1 MSTAAITNFGEN
13 ISFRPAERVAPLTE
27 EELLRVLKENR
38 LGRIRVMGSKHSWS
52 PLIETAGV
60 VIDMKNFRHIRIHEE
75 QGQLFASVGAGIQI
89 KHLIHE
95 LNQRGLAPPALGLI
109 TEQTISGAT
118 ATGTHGSGRY
128 CLSHYIKA
136 ARIACFDESGENS
149 VIRDIR
155 GGAEL
160 RAAQCSLG
168 CLGVVIEVTIPVVPQ
183 YFVQEQMVPVRSVD
197 QALALQEE
205 TPLQQFFLIPHSWSV
220 YVQRRKISEREQ
232 RQNGAALYRV
242 YWFLAMDL
250 GLHLLILLTAVWMK
264 SRWAVRFFFRRVV
277 PWTIIPPWK
286 PVDRS
291 DLQLTMEHELFRHL
305 EEEIFVRRRDVET
318 ACLFVREIL
327 SVADD
332 ASFPLTDSVRAMLQR
347 AGLLDEITTIA
358 GTWVHHYPICVRRIL
373 EDQTLIS
380 MSSASPSAPNEDWY
394 SFSLIT
400 YLRPR
405 DQFLAVA
412 EFLAKAMGL
421 LFDARVHW
429 GKWCP
434 TTPETL
440 ERLYPHLPLFRTLC
454 RRFDPN
460 GVFRNPMVETKLRLT
475 DGPGS
480 EDAPAVSPS

>member
-13 ISFRPAERVAPLTE
+13 LSFRPAELVTPLTE
-27 EELLRVLKENR
+27 EELLRVLKQNR
-38 LGRIRVMGSKHSWS
+38 LGRVRVMGSKHSWS

-60 VIDMKNFRHIRIHEE
+60 VIDMRNFRHIRIHEE
-75 QGQLFASVGAGIQI
+75 NGQLLATVGAGLQI
-89 KHLIHE
+89 KHLIKE

-136 ARIACFDESGENS
+136 ARVACFDESGENAA
-149 VIRDIR
+149 VRDVR
-155 GGAEL
+155 DGDEL
-160 RAAQCSLG
+160 RAIQCSLG
-168 CLGVVIEVTIPVVPQ
+168 CLGVVMEVTIPVIPQ
-183 YFVQEQMVPVRSVD
+183 YFVQEQLVPASSVD
-197 QALALQEE
+197 HALAMQEE

-220 YVQRRKISEREQ
+220 YVQRRKISELAQ
-232 RQNGAALYRV
+232 RQNGAALYRI

-250 GLHLLILLTAVWMK
+250 GMHLMILLTAVWLK
-264 SRWAVRFFFRRVV
+264 SRWAVRFFFRQIV
-277 PWTIIPPWK
+277 PWTIVPPWK

-305 EEEIFVRRRDVET
+305 EEEIFVTRRHVKD
-318 ACLFVREIL
+318 ACQFVREIL
-327 SVADD
+327 SLADD
-332 ASFPLTDSVRAMLQR
+332 ASFVLSDPVRAMLQR
-347 AGLLDEITTIA
+347 AGMLEEIKTIA

-373 EDQTLIS
+373 ADQTLIS
-380 MSSASPSAPNEDWY
+380 MSSAIPGASSEDWY
-394 SFSLIT
+394 SISLIT
-400 YLRPR
+400 YLKPR
-405 DQFLAVA
+405 DRFLVVA
-412 EFLAKAMGL
+412 EFLAKSMSL

-434 TTPETL
+434 TPPETL
-440 ERLYPHLPLFRTLC
+440 DRLYPNLPLFRTLC

-460 GVFRNPMVETKLRLT
+460 GVFRNTMVDTKLRLT

-480 EDAPAVSPS
+480 SHASSVSQP